1 MRRMFAVV
9 VAVAAGHGRQCQ
21 SKTARKPKAA
31 MTVASHVPW
40 AKSAL
45 LLTLDVASLLLL
57 GKAKYD
63 T

>member
-1 MRRMFAVV
+1 
-9 VAVAAGHGRQCQ
+9 
-21 SKTARKPKAA
+21 